1 MTTTVKINSGVT
13 ADYGYDWS
21 GFRRLLDGTQARLAY
36 LWTEDSEYYTV
47 VASDDTAY
55 YHVQIVKTSPAS
67 VDQHD
72 FETEF
77 KGKRKD
83 NFEGTKA
90 TIVDA
95 NNSNITLTESLQT
108 QLILGQILLEL
119 KKMNAH
125 LRTITDEENIDY
137 DLQ

>member
-13 ADYGYDWS
+13 ADYGYDWA
-21 GFRRLLDGTQARLAY
+21 GFRRLLDGTQSRLAY

-55 YHVQIVKTSPAS
+55 YHVQIAKTSPAS
-67 VDQHD
+67 EDQHD
-72 FETEF
+72 FEAEF

-90 TIVDA
+90 TVVET
-95 NNSNITLTESLQT
+95 NNSNFTLTESLQT

-125 LRTITDEENIDY
+125 LRTITDEENIEL
-137 DLQ
+137 DL